1 MKLTE
6 HIHLIGSGRLGF
18 NLTDELD
25 CHVFLVATEQDA
37 VIIDAGAGRTLQAT
51 QMILAEIARDGIDPA
66 KISRLL
72 LTHTHA
78 DHAGGAH
85 ALSEQLG
92 IPVLASTTAAGYL
105 RRGDEHAISLDR
117 ARLAG
122 GYPADYTYHAC
133 QVATELA
140 DAGDDRIAVGD
151 LELRSVATPGHCGGH
166 LSFALHHP
174 GDASRP
180 SQIDL
185 FAGDAVFAGGR
196 ILLQDIWDCSVTE
209 SCRSVERL
217 AQIRPN
223 GFFPAHGA
231 FSIDRGW
238 THLDQAMTSIAGLLP
253 PPQFG

>member
-18 NLTDELD
+18 NLSDELD
-25 CHVFLVATEQDA
+25 CHVYLIVTDDDA
-37 VIIDAGAGRTLQAT
+37 VIIDAGAGRTPRAT
-51 QMILAEIARDGIDPA
+51 QMILSEIARDGIDPTR
-66 KISRLL
+66 ISRLL
-72 LTHTHA
+72 LTHAHA
-78 DHAGGAH
+78 DHAGGSH
-85 ALSEQLG
+85 ALREHLD
-92 IPVLASTTAAGYL
+92 IEVLASTTAADYL
-105 RRGDEHAISLDR
+105 RRGDEPAISLDR

-122 GYPADYTYHAC
+122 GYPVDYTYHAC
-133 QVATELA
+133 PVTTELA
-140 DAGDDRIAVGD
+140 DAGGDRIAVGN
-151 LELRSVATPGHCGGH
+151 LELRSIASPGHCGGH

-174 GDASRP
+174 GDATA
-180 SQIDL
+180 IDL

-217 AQIRPN
+217 AQVRPT

-238 THLDQAMTSIAGLLP
+238 THLDQAMAAMSGLLP